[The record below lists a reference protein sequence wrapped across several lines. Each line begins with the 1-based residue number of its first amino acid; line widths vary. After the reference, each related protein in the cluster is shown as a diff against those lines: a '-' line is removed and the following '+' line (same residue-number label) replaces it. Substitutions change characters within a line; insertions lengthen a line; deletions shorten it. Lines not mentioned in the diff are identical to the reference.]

1 MSEYPELKYLYHVA
15 FRCPPNWR
23 CMTKKMIWI
32 EAQIATQGLI
42 RAASPYIVILT
53 VPLSRL
59 VAPVAGNL
67 LLRYAPAI
75 RFIQVKRLS
84 TVNTLV
90 SFFRFDCFFFIA
102 APEHIETSLHCVG
115 RCLYG
120 KLMYEHWSTNQT
132 ASWQRRGLSSQPG
145 S

>member
-1 MSEYPELKYLYHVA
+1 
-15 FRCPPNWR
+15 
-23 CMTKKMIWI
+23 MIWI
-32 EAQIATQGLI
+32 EAQIATHGLI

-59 VAPVAGNL
+59 VAPVAGKL
-67 LLRYAPAI
+67 LLRYAPTI

-90 SFFRFDCFFFIA
+90 SFFKFDCFILVA
-102 APEHIETSLHCVG
+102 APEHIEISLHCVG

-120 KLMYEHWSTNQT
+120 KLMYEHFSTNQT
-132 ASWQRRGLSSQPG
+132 ASWQRMGFSSQPD